1 MQSINILPSL
11 SIWRKAEIPIS
22 CKRVYQGIFPEVL
35 SWSNTFSDFRTTK
48 SFRWKLNNRWQGEFF
63 RSPPE
68 FVASSM
74 SRVFWLDLWCHPTQ
88 RVLSKPSFKT
98 CPTSRALD
106 ARESAV
112 FSSISLAS
120 GFFCSQA
127 ESTPA
132 SSPKSPLGDASRTQT
147 VRQYIKS

>member
-22 CKRVYQGIFPEVL
+22 CKRVYQAIFPEVL

-48 SFRWKLNNRWQGEFF
+48 SFRCKLNKRWQGEFF
-63 RSPPE
+63 RSPAE
-68 FVASSM
+68 FGASSM

-98 CPTSRALD
+98 CPTSRAPHHRYAVRGERLD
-106 ARESAV
+106 AGESAH
-112 FSSISLAS
+112 FHL
-120 GFFCSQA
+120 C
-127 ESTPA
+127 
-132 SSPKSPLGDASRTQT
+132 L
-147 VRQYIKS
+147 RQWY

>member
-22 CKRVYQGIFPEVL
+22 CKRVYQAIFPEVL

-106 ARESAV
+106 AGESAAPTA
-112 FSSISLAS
+112 SIFRLRVLSAPK
-120 GFFCSQA
+120 Q
-127 ESTPA
+127 
-132 SSPKSPLGDASRTQT
+132 SPHSPQRQSPL
-147 VRQYIKS
+147 